1 MTITDLG
8 NISDGRHS
16 GTDKQKWASAVHMK
30 IKLSHYT
37 PRRRLRGEEI

>member
-8 NISDGRHS
+8 NISDGRQS
-16 GTDKQKWASAVHMK
+16 GIDKQKWASAVHMK

-37 PRRRLRGEEI
+37 PRRYLREEEV